1 MGRGALR
8 GRATARAAR
17 IAALAACTSLL
28 LASLAAAQIATGQ
41 ITTGQT
47 GNGQAGGGKN
57 GSGQTDTG
65 QAGTGKN
72 GGGQNGSGQNGSGQ
86 NGNGSRLV
94 GAGAGSGTMDIA
106 LMQSYQSNPQLNSQR
121 AATRAVDENVPTALA
136 GYRPRVSGTAS
147 LTDQYLDNLSRQIGG
162 SGNAQQSISP
172 TTGGALYVQQRGQIA
187 VQSYGITATQTL
199 FNGLQTAGRTRQ
211 AEGQVFSARETLRTT
226 EQTVLLS
233 AATAYMNLLQ
243 TAAIL
248 ELQRSNVNV
257 LEVTLRQTRDRFTAG
272 EVTRTDVAQAESRL
286 SGGRSQLSL
295 AESNYVTAQAQYLQ
309 VIGVPPPSRL
319 APAPPVDRLSPRT
332 LDGAIARGRSE
343 HPLITT
349 AMYNVDIALQ
359 QVKIAEAALA
369 PVVQAV
375 GNVQKTYGST
385 TTLVQLENLSASLA
399 AQLTVPI
406 YQGGAEYAAI
416 RQAKETLG
424 QRRIDLDTARDQVQ
438 ATVTQA
444 WGQLEA
450 AKAQI
455 DATTTQVTSAE
466 VALNGVREEAR
477 VGQRTTLDVLNAQQ
491 DLVNARVALVTAQ
504 RDRVVASYTVLA
516 STGAL
521 SPPVLGLRVEVY
533 DPVVHYQQVRDA
545 WGGVRIPD
553 GR

>member
-1 MGRGALR
+1 MSGSAQGRR
-8 GRATARAAR
+8 GFARV
-17 IAALAACTSLL
+17 
-28 LASLAAAQIATGQ
+28 AQIAAFAASA
-41 ITTGQT
+41 IMALSVLSFAAEV
-47 GNGQAGGGKN
+47 GNGASN
-57 GSGQTDTG
+57 GARMVG
-65 QAGTGKN
+65 
-72 GGGQNGSGQNGSGQ
+72 
-86 NGNGSRLV
+86 
-94 GAGAGSGTMDIA
+94 GAGAGTMDEA
-106 LMQSYQSNPQLNSQR
+106 LIQSYRNNPQLNAQR
-121 AATRAVDENVPTALA
+121 AATRATDENVPTALA
-136 GYRPRVSGTAS
+136 GYRPRVSGTSS
-147 LTDQYLDNLSRQIGG
+147 LTEQYLDNLTKNGTVGG
-162 SGNAQQSISP
+162 PGTQ
-172 TTGGALYVQQRGQIA
+172 ALYVQNKGNTA
-187 VQSYGITATQTL
+187 VSAFGITATQTL

-226 EQTVLLS
+226 EQNTLLN

-286 SGGRSQLSL
+286 AAGRSQLSL
-295 AESNYVTAQAQYLQ
+295 AESNYVTAQAQYQQ
-309 VIGVPPPSRL
+309 VIGLPPPARL

-332 LDGAIARGRSE
+332 LDGAIARGRTE

-349 AMYNVDIALQ
+349 AMYNVDVALQ
-359 QVKIAEAALA
+359 QVKIAEGALS
-369 PVVQAV
+369 PTLSAV
-375 GNVQKTYGST
+375 GNVQKVYGST
-385 TTLVQLENLSASLA
+385 SSLAILETLNASIA

-424 QRRIDLDTARDQVQ
+424 QRRLDLDTARDQVQ
-438 ATVTQA
+438 SAVTQA
-444 WGQLEA
+444 WGQLDA

-455 DATTTQVTSAE
+455 NATQAQVTAAE

-504 RDRVVASYTVLA
+504 RDRVVASYSVLA

-521 SPPVLGLRVEVY
+521 SPQVLGLKIEVY

-545 WGGVRIPD
+545 WGSVRTPD